1 MPRRSREDFPG
12 SWHHVVNRAIA
23 RRPLFEDRE
32 DIRYFLS
39 RLALEVRR
47 GRLELHAWS
56 LLTTHFHLL
65 VLSLTGELAEAL
77 RCVQAQ
83 SSRHFNRRHRR
94 DGPLVRGRFLSKPIR
109 SFTYQWN
116 LVRYIDANAVQAGL
130 VGRAAEYR
138 FGSAA
143 HYARPMGPPWCA
155 RWWIEDVVKTRTNH
169 LLDSGEPDSERN
181 AESDSALRL
190 RRYEFA
196 FPPLRSGCLQRWVER
211 RTARGFGTDPLD
223 RLVGAAPPRVR
234 RWMAAKARLA
244 DGGPVGLALCDA
256 DSIHRAIQDEPWDAQ
271 AGSSARRVVQVNL
284 LSSMEVGL
292 LRDLAALS
300 WSEIARSC
308 RTSSSTVGGRY
319 RMHAKLMECEA
330 EYAERVSNVACRV
343 LAGLHGDRV
352 VRWSRHGEYGVAAD
366 SSVSRRREREER
378 SNWRLTEQS
387 ATTPYSRRAG
397 SPTLGDSD
405 QRRSGS

>member
-1 MPRRSREDFPG
+1 MPRRSREDLPG

-23 RRPLFEDRE
+23 RRPLFEDRD

-39 RLALEVRR
+39 RMALEVRR

-65 VLSLTGELAEAL
+65 VRSLTGELSEAL
-77 RCVQAQ
+77 RCVQAD
-83 SSRHFNRRHRR
+83 SSRHFNRPHRR
-94 DGPLVRGRFLSKPIR
+94 DGPLVRGRFLSKPVR
-109 SFTYQWN
+109 SFTYRWN

-130 VGRAAEYR
+130 VARAADYR

-143 HYARPMGPPWCA
+143 HYARPIGPPWCA
-155 RWWIEDVVKTRTNH
+155 RWWIEEVVRARTKQ
-169 LLDSGEPDSERN
+169 LVDCGGDDAERIAEPDSIR
-181 AESDSALRL
+181 RL
-190 RRYEFA
+190 YETA
-196 FPPLRSGCLQRWVER
+196 FPPLRPGSVQRWVER
-211 RTARGFGTDPLD
+211 RVARGFGSDPLD
-223 RLVGAAPPRVR
+223 RLVGSAPPRVR
-234 RWMAAKARLA
+234 RWMASKARLA

-256 DSIHRAIQDEPWDAQ
+256 ESIHRAIQDEPWSVQ
-271 AGSSARRVVQVNL
+271 IGSSARRAVQVNL
-284 LSSMEVGL
+284 LMAMEVGL

-300 WSEIARSC
+300 WSEIAKSC

-319 RMHAKLMECEA
+319 RMHARLMECEA
-330 EYAERVSNVACRV
+330 EYGERVGRVACRV
-343 LAGLHGDRV
+343 LAELHGDRV
-352 VRWSRHGEYGVAAD
+352 VLWGRHGEYGVAAD

-387 ATTPYSRRAG
+387 ATTPYSRRPG
-397 SPTLGDSD
+397 SPTLGDSA